1 MVLTFSFALCIR
13 NKYVINN
20 VLFLY
25 VAKIIKR
32 VSQEL
37 FEVFVLAVGPKGKQV
52 NVGFTI
58 FYYSIYISYIN
69 NTDLYFCE
77 KKAHII

>member
-32 VSQEL
+32 FSQEL
-37 FEVFVLAVGPKGKQV
+37 FEVFVLAECRV
-52 NVGFTI
+52 
-58 FYYSIYISYIN
+58 YYI
-69 NTDLYFCE
+69 LL
-77 KKAHII
+77 